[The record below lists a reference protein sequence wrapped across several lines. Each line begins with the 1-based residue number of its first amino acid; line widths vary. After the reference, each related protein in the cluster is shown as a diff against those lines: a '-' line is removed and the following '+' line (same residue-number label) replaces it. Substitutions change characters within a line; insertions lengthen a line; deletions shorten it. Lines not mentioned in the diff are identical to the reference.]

1 MVFSDENE
9 LALLAEARRGSAQA
23 LATLLQAN
31 YAVVYRYLVKLTMD
45 THAAEDAAQD
55 AMERA
60 IRSFGAFD
68 PQRSKFSTWLITIA
82 RNRWLDEIRKKKRI
96 QPLADTDLDT
106 ISAPDAFAELIEN
119 DDLLKA
125 LGSLS
130 PNARTPVT
138 MSYVLGYSYEE
149 IAGHMKI
156 PLGTVKSRI
165 SNAMKQLRKEL
176 AGYEA
181 RG

>member
-1 MVFSDENE
+1 MVFSDETE
-9 LALLAEARRGSAQA
+9 QSLLADAGRGSAQA

-31 YAVVYRYLVKLTMD
+31 YAVVYRYLVKLTMNP
-45 THAAEDAAQD
+45 HAAEDAAQD

-60 IRSFGAFD
+60 IRNFRSFD
-68 PQRSKFSTWLITIA
+68 PAKAKFSTWLITIA
-82 RNRWLDEIRKKKRI
+82 RNRWLDEVRKNKRVL
-96 QPLADTDLDT
+96 PLIDSAKEAEQ
-106 ISAPDAFAELIEN
+106 APDAFTEIIES

-125 LGSLS
+125 LSRLDTK
-130 PNARTPVT
+130 ARTPVT

-149 IAGHMKI
+149 IAGHLHI

-165 SNAMKQLRKEL
+165 SNAVKQLRKEM
-176 AGYEA
+176 GGIEQ

>member
-1 MVFSDENE
+1 MGFSDENE
-9 LALLAEARRGSAQA
+9 RALVDDARRGSAQA

-45 THAAEDAAQD
+45 PRAAEDAVQD

-60 IRSFGAFD
+60 IRNFHTFD
-68 PQRSKFSTWLITIA
+68 PGKAKFSTWLIAVA
-82 RNRWLDEIRKKKRI
+82 RNRWLDEIRKNKRI
-96 QPLADTDLDT
+96 RPLED
-106 ISAPDAFAELIEN
+106 SGFERVKAPDAYAEIIES
-119 DDLLKA
+119 DGLLKA
-125 LGSLS
+125 LNRLD
-130 PNARTPVT
+130 PKTRTPVT

-149 IAGHMKI
+149 IAGYLQI

-176 AGYEA
+176 AIHEA
-181 RG
+181 G